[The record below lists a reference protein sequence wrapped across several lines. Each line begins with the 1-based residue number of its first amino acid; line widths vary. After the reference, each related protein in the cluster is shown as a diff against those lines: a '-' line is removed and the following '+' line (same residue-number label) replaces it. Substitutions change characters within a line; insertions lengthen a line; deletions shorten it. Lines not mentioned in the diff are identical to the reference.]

1 MNVCWVWYLC
11 RALVRESVIFDV
23 KVTDVFYPWHQTVII
38 RYEEIIESWCM
49 YLPHYRCTWRPM
61 LNFFR
66 IQLVL
71 FIHSTYLVWSLFI
84 ALFLK
89 IYFATSLFNHLSF
102 LFISLFMRLF
112 FVLFYCRVYLLL
124 YSGLYL
130 FSSSSMVP
138 FICILYIFTLLIVH
152 HFINSSN
159 HFLISR

>member
-112 FVLFYCRVYLLL
+112 FCIIVLPCLSVAVLRT
-124 YSGLYL
+124 L
-130 FSSSSMVP
+130 FVQ
-138 FICILYIFTLLIVH
+138 LLIH
-152 HFINSSN
+152 GSFYLYTIYIHFANCSP
-159 HFLISR
+159 LY